1 MGHILPHVRR
11 AAARCVGL
19 LLVLAAGA
27 PAWAQAPAA
36 PPDPA
41 SEQSDAYVAL
51 VLADQS
57 RGDKDYARA
66 VLGYRDALDRYNRL
80 ATSFPDWQSDVI
92 RYRQAY
98 CANQIEAIVRVTGK
112 SEASWL
118 SAAVKADAAGQDDL
132 LRQRYASLL
141 QENEYVHQRLLE
153 LQGTAEA
160 AAAGTNTLAEENRRL
175 QAENGRLLAELQR
188 APTNPPAAAGLTARE
203 QERLQAA
210 QEELRQQVK
219 RLQQRE
225 EAAQRDLA
233 AQARATDAV
242 RTNLEY
248 RLQQAHAEQAAAL
261 EALRTGQK
269 KREQEQVRRLQQLQA
284 DLDTARETLRARDRA
299 AAAATERLAGLT
311 QQLARVE
318 AEAKASADAQAEL
331 DRQLAERG
339 RQTADLEQQAAAAA
353 AQRDALQ
360 AKADRQAEQLKKAR
374 EDHRNAQSELER
386 LRAEQQAA
394 AERERQAAEH
404 HAALKG
410 ELAAARARLEQYA
423 EEAQF
428 HTQRLADVV
437 AEMIGQ
443 REEVEAARRQAE
455 TAAAAGAGRDMQRA
469 RWKEGLAFERAG
481 AFSNALA
488 VYEGLLGEDP
498 ADREAIKAKARCLL
512 NLGYVTPALD
522 LLREGARRGP
532 PDRQLQMLLGVAY
545 CRSEQFEEAVRL
557 LREVVRDEPANH
569 AARSVLG
576 AALLGG
582 GQLPEARTELEQV
595 VRDAP
600 ELADAQ
606 FNLAQVYCFGKPPD
620 KEQARAHYERAR
632 ALGTPA
638 DPLFEKALQEP

>member
-1 MGHILPHVRR
+1 MSHVLPRVRHS
-11 AAARCVGL
+11 AACCIAWL
-19 LLVLAAGA
+19 LAAGA
-27 PAWAQAPAA
+27 AAWAQAPAA

-41 SEQSDAYVAL
+41 AEQSDAYVAL
-51 VLADQS
+51 VLADQF

-80 ATSFPDWQSDVI
+80 AASFPDWQADVI

-98 CANQIEAIVRVTGK
+98 CANQIEAIVRVTGT
-112 SEASWL
+112 SEAGWL
-118 SAAVKADAAGQDDL
+118 AAAVKADAAGRDDL

-141 QENEYVHQRLLE
+141 QENEYLHQRLLE
-153 LQGTAEA
+153 LQGTAET
-160 AAAGTNTLAEENRRL
+160 AAAGTNALAEENRRL
-175 QAENGRLLAELQR
+175 LAENGRLRAELQR
-188 APTNPPAAAGLTARE
+188 APAQPPAAAGLTARE
-203 QERLQAA
+203 RERSQAA
-210 QEELRQQVK
+210 QEELRQQVE

-225 EAAQRDLA
+225 EAARRDLA
-233 AQARATDAV
+233 EQARAADAV
-242 RTNLEY
+242 RT
-248 RLQQAHAEQAAAL
+248 
-261 EALRTGQK
+261 GQK
-269 KREQEQVRRLQQLQA
+269 NREREQVRRLQEVQA
-284 DLDTARETLRARDRA
+284 DLDTAHETLRARDRA
-299 AAAATERLAGLT
+299 DAAATERLAGLT

-318 AEAKASADAQAEL
+318 TEARASADARADLGQ
-331 DRQLAERG
+331 QLAERE
-339 RQTADLEQQAAAAA
+339 RQKADLEQQAAAAA

-360 AKADRQAEQLKKAR
+360 AQADRQAGQFKKAR
-374 EDHRNAQSELER
+374 EDHRAAQGELER
-386 LRAEQQAA
+386 MRAEQQAA
-394 AERERQAAEH
+394 AGR
-404 HAALKG
+404 HAALEG

-437 AEMIGQ
+437 AEMTSLRG
-443 REEVEAARRQAE
+443 EVEAARRQAE
-455 TAAAAGAGRDMQRA
+455 TAAGAGAGRDMQRT

-498 ADREAIKAKARCLL
+498 ANREAIKAKARCLL
-512 NLGYVTPALD
+512 NLGHVAPALD
-522 LLREGARRGP
+522 LLRAAARGGP
-532 PDRQLQMLLGVAY
+532 PDGQLQMLLGVAY

-582 GQLPEARTELEQV
+582 GQLPEARAELEQV

-606 FNLAQVYCFGKPPD
+606 FNLAQAYCFGKPPD

-638 DPLFEKALQEP
+638 DPLFEKALREP